1 MTSDYFARQAAPA
14 VIAARLADFGGW
26 FEIDL
31 DRLTDNLAAIRA
43 RTGVEVMPVVKNDAY
58 GHGLIPIT
66 AALAEAGV
74 EWVMVAKTSEALA
87 IKQEG
92 IDCQVVNMD
101 CLYSDA
107 QARRVVGADITQVV
121 YTTALAGRMAAAAAA
136 LGRKAGIFVKVD
148 TGLRRIGVADD
159 QAVALIEE
167 FAADAN
173 LELRGVFSTFMEEPD
188 QDEAS
193 FARFQAVLDGL
204 LAKGIDPGL
213 RSIGSSN
220 AVFHYPDSWLDMVR
234 PATAL
239 YGIYPE
245 EADRG
250 AGLELRQTL
259 TFKARVEH
267 LKWIEAGQSVT
278 YHGRFVA
285 PEAMRIA
292 TLHVGFY
299 DGIPRE
305 MTNKAR
311 IRVGDVLTR
320 SVGSISLN
328 NCLFDATGL
337 DVEVGDVVEVY
348 GRDSENDV
356 ASTAREAGW
365 MTYSVL
371 NHLNPFLPRVYMRAG
386 QPVALLERSVA

>member
-1 MTSDYFARQAAPA
+1 MARC
-14 VIAARLADFGGW
+14 L
-26 FEIDL
+26 
-31 DRLTDNLAAIRA
+31 
-43 RTGVEVMPVVKNDAY
+43 RT
-58 GHGLIPIT
+58 
-66 AALAEAGV
+66 
-74 EWVMVAKTSEALA
+74 
-87 IKQEG
+87 
-92 IDCQVVNMD
+92 
-101 CLYSDA
+101 
-107 QARRVVGADITQVV
+107 
-121 YTTALAGRMAAAAAA
+121 
-136 LGRKAGIFVKVD
+136 
-148 TGLRRIGVADD
+148 TG
-159 QAVALIEE
+159 
-167 FAADAN
+167 
-173 LELRGVFSTFMEEPD
+173 
-188 QDEAS
+188 
-193 FARFQAVLDGL
+193 
-204 LAKGIDPGL
+204 
-213 RSIGSSN
+213 
-220 AVFHYPDSWLDMVR
+220 
-234 PATAL
+234 
-239 YGIYPE
+239 YPE

-320 SVGSISLN
+320 SVGSVSLN

-371 NHLNPFLPRVYMRAG
+371 NHLNPFLPRVYIRAG
-386 QPVALLERSVA
+386 QPVALLER